1 MSYGQMAVV
10 MLFIVQ
16 RKSLGVMLKL
26 KPSTV
31 SLLLHVIVKFES
43 PKLTCVT
50 SGGRGGAGGR
60 NILTR
65 ADSASQHGSIYTGRG
80 KQL

>member
-26 KPSTV
+26 KPSTI
-31 SLLLHVIVKFES
+31 SLLLHVTVKLES
-43 PKLTCVT
+43 PMLTPII
-50 SGGRGGAGGR
+50 SGGRGGAGER
-60 NILTR
+60 ESHDKYRFNFT
-65 ADSASQHGSIYTGRG
+65 AW
-80 KQL
+80 